1 MCRDHLI
8 QGWLYSNRHCCSD
21 TARLTNL
28 ITPVK
33 LYWSEST
40 VNEFIGVAI
49 SSLAKMPGANTD
61 GGLVVPRPSADISR
75 SSDIGLSVTSTVV
88 NGSSWNATSRTD
100 SRAPGVLNTQPSMA
114 TLVNGNDGNVVL
126 VIPELEG
133 KGPSEQLEILKE
145 LLEKTTRLKEGAE
158 NFLKMELTVSCLH

>member
-1 MCRDHLI
+1 M
-8 QGWLYSNRHCCSD
+8 
-21 TARLTNL
+21 
-28 ITPVK
+28 
-33 LYWSEST
+33 
-40 VNEFIGVAI
+40 
-49 SSLAKMPGANTD
+49 
-61 GGLVVPRPSADISR
+61 
-75 SSDIGLSVTSTVV
+75 

-100 SRAPGVLNTQPSMA
+100 SRAFGVLNTQPSMA